1 MATNKERIE
10 PLDRQPPSPRPPRWA
25 DHLLDWFVA
34 PHRRE
39 DLQGDLQEIFLK
51 RVAQVGLTQARR
63 EYSWAVLHYLTPF
76 FYQRKPNE
84 YPNPATTDMLQNYLK
99 IAFRNLTK
107 NQVYSVINIGG
118 LAVGMAVAMLIGLW
132 VYDEFSFNQYHP
144 NYDRIAQ
151 VMQHATSNGKVESQ
165 VANPAVMGPELR
177 AKYGSNFKYVVQA
190 SWPGSYVLSIGDNH
204 VSKEGI
210 YFEPDGPA
218 MLGLRMRQGTYAGLK
233 DPYSIML
240 SESVAKSLFGDQNP
254 IGKTLK
260 VSRKYDVKVTGVY
273 EDLPY
278 NTSFRKVTVIMPW
291 ALWLIDNPWAKTM
304 KKPWGSNFSQTYAQ
318 VADHVDM
325 EDASTRIK
333 SVKLDN
339 LSKEEARY
347 KWVAFLHPMSKWE
360 LYGEFKNGVNTG
372 GQIKYV
378 WMFGII
384 GVFVLMLACIN
395 FMNLAT
401 ARSEKRAKEVGI
413 RKAVGSVRSQLVNQ
427 FFAESYLVVLLAFLV
442 AVLLV
447 LLLLPPFNEVAD
459 KKIEFLWSK
468 PLFWFICLAFIGIT
482 GLVAGSYPAFYL
494 SSFQPLSVLKGTF
507 RVGKW
512 AAVPRQGLVVVQF
525 TVSIVLIIGTII
537 VYQQIQHAKNRPIGY
552 NRNGL
557 VNLSVEK
564 EIKDHFEAFRAE
576 LKSAGAIEEMAA
588 SSSPLTGVWNT
599 NGGFDWAGK
608 DPNLAVDF
616 PNSNVTYEWGKTVG
630 WKVKEGRDF
639 SREFATDSSAFIINE
654 AMRQF
659 LPFKNPVGKILKWEN
674 KPYTIIGVVSDIM
687 AESPFYPVRPSLY
700 HLDSDTPWNMTIR
713 LKAAKSPSQSMA
725 LMEQIWRKYVP
736 NVPFQYD
743 FVDQQYGSKFKAEER
758 IGTLSA
764 YFAVLA
770 IFISCLGIFGMASF
784 VAEQR
789 TKEIGIR
796 KVLGASVINLWQL
809 LTKDFALLVLVACV
823 IASPIAY
830 YYLTDW
836 LQGYDY
842 RVAISWWVFVV
853 AAVGALGITLLT
865 VSFQSI
871 KAALMNPVKSLRSE

>member
-1 MATNKERIE
+1 MK
-10 PLDRQPPSPRPPRWA
+10 PVHPPRFA
-25 DHLLDWFVA
+25 TRLLHWFYA
-34 PHRRE
+34 SRQAE
-39 DLQGDLQEIFLK
+39 EMEGDLDELFHQ
-51 RVAQVGLTQARR
+51 RVRKVGLTQARWRYVRDVVSLLRPSLMKR
-63 EYSWAVLHYLTPF
+63 EEQHYSKPTNTTMLRNYLT
-76 FYQRKPNE
+76 
-84 YPNPATTDMLQNYLK
+84 
-99 IAFRNLTK
+99 IAWRNLRK
-107 NQVYSVINIGG
+107 NTVYSFINIGG

-132 VYDEFSFNQYHP
+132 IYDELSFNQYHP
-144 NYDRIAQ
+144 NYERIAQ
-151 VMQHATSNGKVESQ
+151 VMQHATFNGKVGSQ
-165 VANPAVMGPELR
+165 VANPGVMGPEIR

-233 DPYSIML
+233 DPYSVML

-254 IGKTLK
+254 LGKTLK
-260 VSRKYDVKVTGVY
+260 ISRKYDVKVTGVY

-278 NTSFRKVTVIMPW
+278 NTSFRNVKIIMPW

-304 KKPWGSNFSQTYAQ
+304 ENPWGSNFSQTFAQ
-318 VADHVDM
+318 VADHVTM
-325 EDASTRIK
+325 EEASKRIK
-333 SVKLDN
+333 NTKLAN
-339 LSKEEARY
+339 VGKEETKY
-347 KWVAFLHPMSKWE
+347 NWVVFLHPMRKWE
-360 LYGEFKNGVNTG
+360 LYSEFKNGVNTG

-384 GVFVLMLACIN
+384 GIFVLLLACIN

-413 RKAVGSVRSQLVNQ
+413 RKAVGSVRSQLINQ
-427 FFAESYLVVLLAFLV
+427 FFAESYLVVFLAFLI

-447 LLLLPPFNEVAD
+447 VLLLPPFNEVAD
-459 KKIEFLWSK
+459 KKIEFLWTN
-468 PLFWFICLAFIGIT
+468 PQFWLISLAFIGIT
-482 GLVAGSYPAFYL
+482 GLLAGSYPAFYL

-512 AAVPRQGLVVVQF
+512 AAIPRKALVVVQF

-557 VNLSVEK
+557 VNMGVEK
-564 EIKDHFEAFRAE
+564 EISDHFDAFRAE
-576 LKSAGAIEEMAA
+576 LKSASAIEELAV
-588 SSSPLTGVWNT
+588 SNSPLTGVWNT

-608 DPNLAVDF
+608 DPTLAVDF
-616 PNSNVTYEWGKTVG
+616 PNSNVTFEWGKTVG

-639 SREFATDSSAFIINE
+639 SRDFATDSSAFVINE
-654 AMRQF
+654 AMKQF
-659 LPFKNPVGKILKWEN
+659 LGFKNPVGKILKWDN

-700 HLDSDTPWNMTIR
+700 HITGSDYQGNMVLR
-713 LKAAKSPSQSMA
+713 LNAAKSPNQSIA
-725 LMEQIWRKYVP
+725 LIEQIWRKYVP
-736 NVPFQYD
+736 NVPFQYE
-743 FVDQQYGSKFKAEER
+743 FVDQQYGAKFKSEER

-796 KVLGASVINLWQL
+796 KVLGASVMNLWQL
-809 LTKDFALLVLVACV
+809 LTKDFAVLVLFACV

-830 YYLTDW
+830 YYLADW
-836 LQGYDY
+836 LKEYDY
-842 RVAISWWVFVV
+842 RVEISWWVFVV
-853 AAVGALGITLLT
+853 AAVGALVITLLT
-865 VSFQSI
+865 VSYQSI
-871 KAALMNPVKSLRSE
+871 KAALVNPVKSLHSE